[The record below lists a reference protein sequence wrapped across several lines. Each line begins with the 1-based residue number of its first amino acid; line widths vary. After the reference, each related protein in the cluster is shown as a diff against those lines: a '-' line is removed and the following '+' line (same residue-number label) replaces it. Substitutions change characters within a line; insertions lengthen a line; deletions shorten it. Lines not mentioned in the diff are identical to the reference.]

1 MDYVV
6 TTRGKPDRF
15 EDRVSV
21 GDTVEYNLDFAPW
34 LEDKGTIVT
43 TEWLVES
50 GSAGIVDTDQSALL
64 TFSYE
69 SRNVISC
76 RVTTTTGE
84 SKKVWL
90 IVKATEPVEGSAD
103 YA

>member
-34 LEDKGTIVT
+34 LEDKGTISET
-43 TEWLVES
+43 DWLVES
-50 GSAGIVDTDQSALL
+50 GNATIVDTDQSALL

-84 SKKVWL
+84 SKKVWI
-90 IVKATEPVEGSAD
+90 IVKATDYGEGITD
-103 YA
+103 YE